1 MTLAA
6 NAIWLVAAVAL
17 IHWSRRTDGIG
28 FGPYVRCPWC
38 RMWYQACE
46 PACPSCCFDDHPPV
60 WAGASFPWE
69 AAGYDGDAADHA
81 VIECRR
87 VVASQRTAKT
97 LRALAIARI
106 VIIVVACALAGWC
119 IQASCE
125 SFDAGGINT
134 LRLRYEMFMP
144 LVGWSFYEL
153 MASCYLLGDGGATR
167 QGPSG
172 ALPSLAARALCR
184 GGYAGGGWR
193 CSGGRRHVGFAA
205 VLAYTGCGVV
215 SLVMLTM
222 MLYCGIFPA
231 HPVTASTG
239 QGGVTM
245 RVLGIAAIMYA
256 VNVLLLGVASRA
268 GSLVERPQPG
278 IPDGGW
284 PEPPRMPRPMR

>member
-1 MTLAA
+1 MVLTA
-6 NAIWLVAAVAL
+6 NVIWLVAAVAL
-17 IHWSRRTDGIG
+17 MSWSHRADGAG

-60 WAGASFPWE
+60 WAGASLPWDT
-69 AAGYDGDAADHA
+69 AVRDGDAADCA

-97 LRALAIARI
+97 LRALVIARF

-125 SFDAGGINT
+125 GFDAGGVNT

-144 LVGWSFYEL
+144 LIGWSFYEL

-167 QGPSG
+167 QGPSSP
-172 ALPSLAARALCR
+172 LPSLAALALCR

-193 CSGGRRHVGFAA
+193 CPGGRRHARLAA
-205 VLAYTGCGVV
+205 VLAYTGSGVV
-215 SLVMLTM
+215 SLAMLTM
-222 MLYCGIFPA
+222 VLYCGIFPS
-231 HPVTASTG
+231 HPVTASIG
-239 QGGVTM
+239 PAGVTA
-245 RVLGIAAIMYA
+245 RVLGIAVIMYA

-284 PEPPRMPRPMR
+284 PELPSGAMTA